1 MKKIFKFGFV
11 ATAAAGLGVIV
22 GICAKKIL
30 KKATKFVDS
39 LSEDECDCENCC
51 GECCECECECHCA
64 DVESDCVEN
73 DESDVEEFESPE
85 AFYSSLSVPELRS
98 EAKALGIKGIWSMNK
113 GKLIAAICNV
123 LATDE
128 VEVTD
133 TTTEEQW

>member
-1 MKKIFKFGFV
+1 MKKIFKFGIV
-11 ATAAAGLGVIV
+11 STIAAGAGVLV

-30 KKATKFVDS
+30 KKMTKFVDD
-39 LSEDECDCENCC
+39 LSDECECECEKCC
-51 GECCECECECHCA
+51 DECCECECHCS

-73 DESDVEEFESPE
+73 NESDVEEFETPE
-85 AFYSSLSVPELRS
+85 DFYSSLSVPELRS

-113 GKLIAAICNV
+113 GKLIAAICST
-123 LATDE
+123 LASDE